1 MASYEAMQSMCIVE
15 WAGGAQPAM
24 HTIAE
29 LAGQPNQQSTRLPNG
44 QGGPTSNAYYCRVGW
59 VAQPAIYT
67 IAEWDGWPNQQFLAS
82 QQSKRL
88 PNGQDGPTTNTNE
101 YIDGSNQQSA

>member
-1 MASYEAMQSMCIVE
+1 MNTIAK
-15 WAGGAQPAM
+15 WDGAQPAI

-29 LAGQPNQQSTRLPNG
+29 WAGEPNQQSTRLPNG
-44 QGGPTSNAYYCRVGW
+44 QGSPTSNPHDCRMGRG
-59 VAQPAIYT
+59 AQPAMHT
-67 IAEWDGWPNQQFLAS
+67 IAGWAGWPNQQFLAS

-88 PNGQDGPTTNTNE
+88 PNGLDGSTTITNE

>member
-1 MASYEAMQSMCIVE
+1 MNTIAE
-15 WAGGAQPAM
+15 WDGAQPAI

-29 LAGQPNQQSTRLPNG
+29 WAGESNQQSTCLPRG
-44 QGGPTSNAYYCRVGW
+44 LGGPTSNVLHCRVGR
-59 VAQPAIYT
+59 VAQLAIHT

-88 PNGQDGPTTNTNE
+88 PNGLDGPTTNTNE
-101 YIDGSNQQSA
+101 YNDGSNQQSA